1 MINEGLFYGV
11 FISVCMLVLIFISKF
26 ILANIMQHI
35 LRFIIVNNNIP
46 LLPCIGMTL
55 LNIIV
60 CVVVIVVSGRE
71 LLKKNIIDEIRG

>member
-1 MINEGLFYGV
+1 
-11 FISVCMLVLIFISKF
+11 
-26 ILANIMQHI
+26 MQHI